1 MDNKYIKFHNKL
13 PEIWLAKRTRR
24 ILKFPRPSALF
35 SLKMM
40 FHAIESQNRRSSL
53 LALMDNLE
61 KSDS

>member
-1 MDNKYIKFHNKL
+1 MVNKYIKFYRKL
-13 PEIWLAKRTRR
+13 PEIWLGRKARDQFN
-24 ILKFPRPSALF
+24 LPRPPALF

-61 KSDS
+61 KLDS